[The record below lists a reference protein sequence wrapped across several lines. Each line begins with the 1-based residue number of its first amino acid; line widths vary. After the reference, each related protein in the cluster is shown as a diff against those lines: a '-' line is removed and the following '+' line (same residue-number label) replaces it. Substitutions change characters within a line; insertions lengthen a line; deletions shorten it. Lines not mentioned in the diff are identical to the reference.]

1 MSVTGVDVIIAE
13 VIMAIN
19 KFNNIT
25 EPQKIVYHAGIA
37 SFFAS
42 ISNNVSGK
50 TIVNHYTRKRL
61 NAFFI

>member
-25 EPQKIVYHAGIA
+25 EPQKIVCHAGIA
-37 SFFAS
+37 SFLHQSA
-42 ISNNVSGK
+42 IVS
-50 TIVNHYTRKRL
+50 
-61 NAFFI
+61 